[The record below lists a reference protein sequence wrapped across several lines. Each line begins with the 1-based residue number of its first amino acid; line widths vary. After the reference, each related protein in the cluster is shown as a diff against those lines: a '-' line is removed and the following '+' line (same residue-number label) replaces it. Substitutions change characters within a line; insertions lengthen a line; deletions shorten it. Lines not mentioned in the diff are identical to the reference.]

1 MSYDSSSIDKL
12 SIAIKEILDET
23 ALILDRQY
31 FVSFLEE
38 MKVAETLLKPIYDRV
53 ESLAAELADSGS
65 AMAYVSTELS
75 PLIDKTL
82 IDVMKTNNLS
92 DLYRNQ
98 SKAKYFRLVEETN
111 KADKLRRSL
120 KDRKSLVEIVLMI
133 QDKTV
138 FDEDEPIRV
147 SIRFNSDSSVY
158 RSAKDL
164 YIDYTIDRNTF
175 VVTLIQMRS
184 EYFFFLKKLY
194 FFLYTDLEV

>member
-1 MSYDSSSIDKL
+1 MSYDVSKVTNNLIV
-12 SIAIKEILDET
+12 AVNEILDET

-31 FVSFLEE
+31 FISFLDE
-38 MKVAETLLKPIYDRV
+38 MKVAETLLKPIYARV
-53 ESLAAELADSGS
+53 ESLAAELADSRS
-65 AMAYVSTELS
+65 AMAYVCTELS

-82 IDVMKTNNLS
+82 INVMKTNNFS
-92 DLYRNQ
+92 DLYRSQ
-98 SKAKYFRLVEETN
+98 SKAKYFRLAEEAN

-120 KDRKSLVEIVLMI
+120 KDRKSLAEIVLMM

-164 YIDYTIDRNTF
+164 YIDYEIDRNTF
-175 VVTLIQMRS
+175 AVTRLN
-184 EYFFFLKKLY
+184 
-194 FFLYTDLEV
+194 

>member
-1 MSYDSSSIDKL
+1 MTYDTSSIDKL
-12 SIAIKEILDET
+12 SIATKEILDET

-38 MKVAETLLKPIYDRV
+38 MKVAETLLEPIYARV
-53 ESLAAELADSGS
+53 ESLAAELANSGS

-82 IDVMKTNNLS
+82 IDVMKTNNFS
-92 DLYRNQ
+92 DLYRSQ
-98 SKAKYFRLVEETN
+98 SKAKYFRLAEEAN

-120 KDRKSLVEIVLMI
+120 KDRKSLVEIVLMM

-175 VVTLIQMRS
+175 AVTRLN
-184 EYFFFLKKLY
+184 
-194 FFLYTDLEV
+194 